1 MINGCF
7 KQGKTPGDA
16 ITWLNKQGTEYGNE
30 LQSEISRRMRE
41 LSNQLQEKLNTN
53 IAGGPVSFTGRALF
67 FNYIERGD
75 GTRIY
80 QIIVRGDQAAYL
92 RDVVT
97 DSSAL
102 IDKIIPTSSAK
113 LSKQGNI
120 SGLKAG
126 INNKKYAV
134 VQEKGKKYL
143 IDTTKKKNKRDKR
156 VIGVKESKRRK
167 MVFDFF
173 KEAEDGA
180 MIILSDVKG
189 QFKITKRIE

>member
-1 MINGCF
+1 M
-7 KQGKTPGDA
+7 
-16 ITWLNKQGTEYGNE
+16 
-30 LQSEISRRMRE
+30 
-41 LSNQLQEKLNTN
+41 
-53 IAGGPVSFTGRALF
+53 
-67 FNYIERGD
+67 
-75 GTRIY
+75 
-80 QIIVRGDQAAYL
+80 VRGDQAAYL